1 MWWLILELL
10 GLYRRPSALKTFKA
24 RRIDMNVQL
33 DWTFG
38 PVSGKQKPIAKTRI
52 EARVNAAN
60 APWSVI
66 AEPAAP
72 ALQLIVQDVAPGDWQ
87 YRATPVDTAG
97 VAGPTFAPVSL
108 SVPFDSPSALA
119 SFTAKVV

>member
-1 MWWLILELL
+1 M
-10 GLYRRPSALKTFKA
+10 S
-24 RRIDMNVQL
+24 NVQL
-33 DWTFG
+33 DWAFG

-87 YRATPVDTAG
+87 YRGSAVDSAG
-97 VAGPTFAPVSL
+97 VAGPTTLFSL
-108 SVPFDSPSALA
+108 SMPFDSPSALA
-119 SFTAKVV
+119 TFTAKIV